1 MSQLLPITNNGFAL
15 IDSRDF
21 TRSNTHTWWRDGKFP
36 VTTVDKRKV
45 SLGAYILRI
54 QYPDRAYYKDGDRFN
69 CTRGNLTTKRGETKE
84 GMAIEKIRQDLAEL
98 MGRVADSDLI
108 EKAKAILADGDKED
122 LLKMIKTIR
131 RIK

>member
-1 MSQLLPITNNGFAL
+1 MSQLLPVTNNGFAL
-15 IDSRDF
+15 IDSRDYP
-21 TRSNTHTWWRDGKFP
+21 RANTHTWWKDGKFP

-45 SLGAYILRI
+45 SLGAYVLRI

-98 MGRVADSDLI
+98 MGKVADVDLI
-108 EKAKAILADGDKED
+108 AKAKAILADGDKED
-122 LLKMIKTIR
+122 LQKYTRILKKAR
-131 RIK
+131 